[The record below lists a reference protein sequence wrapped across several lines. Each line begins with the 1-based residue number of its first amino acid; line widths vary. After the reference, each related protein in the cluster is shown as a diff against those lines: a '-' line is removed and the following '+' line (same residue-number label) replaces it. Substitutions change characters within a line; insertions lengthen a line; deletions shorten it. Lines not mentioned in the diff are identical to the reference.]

1 MASRKKLLVLAIS
14 LISIISVFFVVTLS
28 FGQGSKF
35 YVVFSE
41 SMIPSINT
49 GDIVIVAKE
58 DQETISSFNNLKIG
72 DVIVFEPRVST
83 KPDNE
88 PDRMIVH
95 RVVAIETDPNGT
107 RLIKAKGDANPNS
120 IPGVDFPI
128 TIENYIGR
136 VTQVIH
142 HLGVL
147 LMYVDLIAR
156 VLVHPIFY
164 GILGSIIGI
173 ILVLEIRKRQ
183 IFLRSLNE

>member
-1 MASRKKLLVLAIS
+1 MASRKKLLVLTIS
-14 LISIISVFFVVTLS
+14 LISVISVFVAILS
-28 FGQGSKF
+28 IGQGNKF

-41 SMIPSINT
+41 SMIPNINT

-58 DQETISSFNNLKIG
+58 DHETISSFNNLKIG
-72 DVIVFEPRVST
+72 DIIVFEPGVST

-95 RVVAIETDPNGT
+95 RVIAIETDPNGT

-128 TIENYIGR
+128 GIDNYTGK
-136 VTQVIH
+136 VTQIIRHVG
-142 HLGVL
+142 LL

-156 VLVHPIFY
+156 VLVQPIFY
-164 GILGSIIGI
+164 GIVGSIIGI